1 MKKGEIGMLDNK
13 KQKLAPES
21 TSIRSYEITVE
32 KITDKYL
39 GEQELYYDF
48 VHIDSI
54 IDEYN
59 AEKGFLVSILQDL
72 QKEYGYLA
80 PEALIH
86 VSKRLDLP
94 LIQVYRVAMFYKN
107 FRIVSLKETA
117 NGNRSLENNV
127 KKDYLSK
134 FIKKESG
141 QNDR

>member
-1 MKKGEIGMLDNK
+1 MLDNK
-13 KQKLAPES
+13 KQKLAPEP

-32 KITDKYL
+32 KIIDKYL
-39 GEQELYYDF
+39 GEQELGKNF
-48 VHIDSI
+48 VHIDNI

-94 LIQVYRVAMFYKN
+94 LIQVYRVATFFKG
-107 FRIVSLKETA
+107 FKLDPVAEVPFDDKDI
-117 NGNRSLENNV
+117 
-127 KKDYLSK
+127 KKTEKTDYMSK
-134 FIKKESG
+134 FTKNRG
-141 QNDR
+141 VYDD